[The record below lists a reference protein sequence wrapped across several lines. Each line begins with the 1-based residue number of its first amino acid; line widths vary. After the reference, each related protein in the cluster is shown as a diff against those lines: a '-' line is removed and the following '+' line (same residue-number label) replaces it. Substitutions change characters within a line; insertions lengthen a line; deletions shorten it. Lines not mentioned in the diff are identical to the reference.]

1 MIEKTNKPEKENIEK
16 KQEESKVIKNDL
28 EVTNQ
33 EPTGEEEN
41 ITEKKTSEDS
51 IVENVEN
58 SEKPEKVKISGK
70 KAVKAKEKSEPET
83 EEVTKEVSEKSE
95 KQKSVEKA
103 EEKAE
108 QKEVDT
114 INKETEEVKKEVSEE
129 SEKQISVEKAEDK
142 KPKTEEDNPE
152 KNNDVKEEEKDN
164 IDDEDGEDDNIE
176 DNEDDNVNLEEKYNE
191 LSREQLV
198 ESLKEI
204 VNETDINKIKTRVAL
219 IKVAFLKEN
228 SKIKDEQ
235 LEKFI
240 SEGND
245 ETEFKYKDDE
255 LEKSFTQLFSIYKQ
269 NRQKF
274 LKDQEKV
281 KEDNLIAK
289 KQVLEELK
297 TLISSEETLKKT
309 YDEFK
314 VLQDK
319 WREIGLIPKNEV
331 NNLWQSYHFLVEKFF
346 DKVKINKELRDL
358 DMKKNLESKMVL
370 CEKAE
375 ELLIETSIIKSFKEL
390 QRYHNQWKEIGPV
403 PRESKDEIWDRFKS
417 TTDKINER
425 RRDHYA
431 KIYENQ
437 ESNLEAKTALCEK
450 AEVIVVK
457 EINTIKEWQ
466 TFTNEIN
473 DLFKIWKSI
482 GTVPKKYN
490 EEIWHRF
497 RTYLNTFFE
506 NKKEYFQKL
515 KDKQLNNYNLKVEI
529 CVQAEGM
536 QDSTDWKETT
546 RKLIN
551 LQKDWK
557 KIGPAPRKYSE
568 IIWKRFRAACDAF
581 FNNKTS
587 YFSNIHVHEDEN
599 IKLKYDLIEKVKKC
613 EFGDDKKEN
622 LQKIKEFQRE
632 WTEIGHV
639 PFKEKDKIWKEFRQA
654 IDKQMVKLQISEV
667 EISTMNFKTKMES
680 MKDSPQAKN
689 IIYKE
694 RIFLNNKIS
703 KLKDDIALWE
713 NNIGFLADSKNANVF
728 KIEFEKKIDNAKK
741 DLKIFEAKMKY
752 LNSQM

>member
-70 KAVKAKEKSEPET
+70 KAVKAKEKTEPET
-83 EEVTKEVSEKSE
+83 EEVTKEVSEESE

-108 QKEVDT
+108 QKEVDS

>member
-70 KAVKAKEKSEPET
+70 KAVKAKEKTEPET
-83 EEVTKEVSEKSE
+83 EEVTKEVSEESE

-103 EEKAE
+103 EGKAE